1 MSTAADALV
10 AQLVSYGVE
19 YVFGTCGHTN
29 IALLD
34 AIGRSDIE
42 FVIARHEQTAAHAA
56 DGYARATGKPGVV
69 LLHVGPG
76 MMNAVTGVATAALDS
91 VPLIAISG
99 DIPSYMYGRHPH
111 QEVNLHSDADQ
122 TAIYRPF
129 VKRAWHVRR
138 ADDLPRFVE
147 RAFWTATSGRPGAV
161 LVNVPMDLFSR
172 PAGAAAH
179 PLPQARTTADLS
191 GEDADRIAE
200 MLLAAERPLIYL
212 GGGLGDAPS
221 PPSQGGSPR
230 RPLSSEN
237 GEIVPPGAAA
247 CGQPGTVDGPGALTG
262 RAALRALAEH
272 LDIPVAHSLMA
283 KGSLPDRHPLV
294 LGMTGF
300 WGLEFTNAYARDA
313 DVVLA
318 IGTRFAETDAS
329 SWNPDYTWRFPPS
342 RMIQIDIDPAEI
354 GRNYPVEIGVVADA
368 GNAVRRILA
377 AVTQRRPG
385 GVDRA
390 GLREQIADVR
400 GRLFADSAERG
411 RSDSFPLRP
420 ERILADVRAALPAD
434 AVLVTDVGWNKN
446 GVAQCYPLPEGG
458 RFITPGGASTMGFG
472 PAAALGVQIAQP
484 GRVVVALIG
493 DGGMSAQLPAL
504 PMAVEQ
510 GLPVIFLVMN
520 NRAHGTISDLQSSFF
535 GRSYGCDFTGP
546 DGQPYTPDFAA
557 LGRSCGLDGYLIA
570 EPGELTVALKTAVD
584 RRRPAVID
592 VPMVNEPV
600 PTPGHWNIKDIYQ
613 GIFTD

>member
-1 MSTAADALV
+1 MGTPTAADALV
-10 AQLVSYGVE
+10 EQLRAYGVDR
-19 YVFGTCGHTN
+19 VFGTCGHTN

-56 DGYARATGKPGVV
+56 DGYARMTGKPGVL

-91 VPLIAISG
+91 VPLVAISG

-111 QEVNLHSDADQ
+111 QEVNLHNDDDQ

-129 VKRAWHVRR
+129 VKRAWQVHRVE
-138 ADDLPRFVE
+138 DLTRFTE

-161 LVNVPMDLFSR
+161 LVNVPMDIFSR
-172 PAGAAAH
+172 PMPEGVPPY
-179 PLPQARTTADLS
+179 PLPARATRPVISEADAEAIATAL
-191 GEDADRIAE
+191 AE
-200 MLLAAERPLIYL
+200 ASRPLIYL
-212 GGGLGDAPS
+212 GGGLGDR
-221 PPSQGGSPR
+221 Q
-230 RPLSSEN
+230 
-237 GEIVPPGAAA
+237 
-247 CGQPGTVDGPGALTG
+247 ALKE
-262 RAALRALAEH
+262 LAEH

-283 KGSLPDRHPLV
+283 KGSLPDEHPLV

-300 WGLEFTNAYARDA
+300 WGLEVTNAYARDA
-313 DVVLA
+313 DLVLA

-329 SWNPDYTWRFPPS
+329 SWNPAYTWRFPPS
-342 RMIQIDIDPAEI
+342 RLIQIDIDPAEI

-368 GNAVRRILA
+368 GPAVAAILDRVRRHPP
-377 AVTQRRPG
+377 VERPS
-385 GVDRA
+385 
-390 GLREQIADVR
+390 LRERIRAAR
-400 GRLFADSAERG
+400 TALFADSAERG
-411 RSDSFPLRP
+411 RSDQFPLRP
-420 ERILADVRAALPAD
+420 ERILADVRSTLPTD
-434 AVLVTDVGWNKN
+434 TVLVTDVGWNKN
-446 GVAQCYPLPEGG
+446 GVAQCYPLPPEG

-472 PAAALGVQIAQP
+472 PAAALGVQMAEP
-484 GRVVVALIG
+484 DRVVLALVG

-535 GRSYGCDFTGP
+535 GRSYGCDFADPEGN
-546 DGQPYTPDFAA
+546 PYSPDFAA
-557 LGRSCGLDGYLIA
+557 VGRACGADGYVVEA
-570 EPGELTVALKTAVD
+570 TGDLTVALRTAVK

-613 GIFTD
+613 GVFE